1 MSLTGDLSASE
12 QALQLIEQV
21 ADIAFIITD
30 AEGVI
35 TSCSAG
41 AEQLTGWTRGEI
53 VGQPAAVIFSPEDR
67 AAGIPGKE
75 METARR
81 NGAAADVR
89 WLVARNGD
97 RFLAECKLTPL
108 RTPDGHIAGYANTLR
123 DITSAGRLQ
132 ESEAKFRAMVNATP
146 HMVWSS
152 LPDGTGDYFNE
163 RMTAFTGMPEERLY
177 GHGWADLVHP
187 DDRASAISAWMAA
200 LQKGESLSIEFRFRH
215 VSGEYRWVLCR
226 GEPVKDCA
234 GNIIRWIGTNTDI
247 HARKTAQARLAESE
261 ERFRILATTTAQ
273 VVWICDAKG
282 EVVLDSASWRAFT
295 GQTEARLRDLGWID
309 ALHPDDRE
317 RTMEAWTRATRE
329 RSLYELECRVRHASG
344 EYRWMLNR
352 AVPLLDSDGSVREWV
367 GTCTDVTDKKQT
379 ETALQET
386 RRRLDATL
394 VASEVGTFAWN
405 IQSDQVFADA
415 SLMPLLGVTEQDI
428 QGGRAEAYLKA
439 IHPDDVNAVRK
450 ALEGVVTSGQT
461 YQAVYRVV
469 LAPHGEQRF
478 VHARGKV
485 EFSADGKPS
494 WLTGIVIDVTALK
507 AAEVELRQKEQQYRA
522 LFNSIEEG
530 FYIVEMVFDESG
542 RPVNHRYLEAN
553 ASVARITGIQH
564 AAGKLATD
572 LIPEYDPAWRE
583 LFLNVLETGEPGQA
597 LVEVSRWG
605 KWLDFSVTRL
615 GERAENK
622 LAVLVRDITERK
634 RHEDALRF
642 REERYRALFNS
653 IDEGFYIIELIR
665 DDAGKAV
672 DYRFLEANP
681 AAERHNGLRNPVGKR
696 LSEVLPSPKLE
707 WVARYDNVVRTGEPE
722 RFSDYSPSLG
732 RWFDISVSRLG
743 DASSRQ
749 TAILFN
755 DVTER
760 KHNEEKLHRLAADL
774 RQANQRQNDFLATLA
789 HELRNPLAPI
799 RTGLDLIHAGM
810 EVSPPVAKVHE
821 MMDRQVNHLV
831 YLIDDLLDLARVN
844 SGKIVLKK
852 SRSPLKEIV
861 RHAIEASMPMIN
873 AKGHHLETE
882 IVEEPIWV
890 DADINRLRQV
900 IGNLLTNAAKYTPHG
915 GNIMLSL
922 QRRDSEALISVS
934 DNGIGI
940 AAEDIPHLFDMF
952 SQIGR
957 GLGHAEGGLGIG
969 LNLVKRLTEKHGG
982 SVSVSSPGL
991 NQGSTFTIR
1000 LPVAQRGTDGMAAET
1015 SQENMPAA
1023 SASLRVLVVDDNI
1036 DAAQLLK
1043 ELLAVNGHTV
1053 RLAHDGAEALEAA
1066 RQFMPDLVLMDI
1078 GMPKM
1083 NGYEAASAMREE
1095 PGLQHAVLVAVT
1107 GLGMQADEA
1116 RCLSAG
1122 FNHHLAKPVSLAR
1135 LAELIAQVQ

>member
-1 MSLTGDLSASE
+1 MALTGDLSSSE
-12 QALQLIEQV
+12 QALLLIEQV

-30 AEGVI
+30 AEGMI
-35 TSCSAG
+35 SGCSAG
-41 AEQLTGWTRGEI
+41 SEQLTGWKREDI
-53 VGQPAAVIFSPEDR
+53 VGQPGSLIFPPEDR
-67 AAGIPGKE
+67 AAGVPGAE
-75 METARR
+75 MEAARR
-81 NGAAADVR
+81 DGAAADVR
-89 WLVARNGD
+89 WLVARNGE
-97 RFLAECKLTPL
+97 RFLADCKLTPL
-108 RTPDGHIAGYANTLR
+108 RTPDGHIAGYAKTLR
-123 DITSAGRLQ
+123 DVTSAGRLQ

-163 RMTAFTGMPEERLY
+163 RMVAFTGVPMQQLN
-177 GHGWADLVHP
+177 GQGWASLVHP
-187 DDRASAISAWMAA
+187 DDQAAALDAWTAA
-200 LQKGESLSIEFRFRH
+200 LQKSESLSTEFRFRH

-226 GEPVKDCA
+226 GEPVTDSA

-247 HARKTAQARLAESE
+247 HAQKTAQARLAESE

-273 VVWICDAKG
+273 VVWISDAKG

-295 GQTEARLRDLGWID
+295 GQTEAELRDRGWID

-317 RTMEAWTRATRE
+317 RTMEAWSKAIGE
-329 RSLYELECRVRHASG
+329 RSLYELECRVRHVSG
-344 EYRWMLNR
+344 EYRWTLNR
-352 AVPLLDSDGSVREWV
+352 AVPLLNSDGSVREWV
-367 GTCTDVTDKKQT
+367 GTCSDVTDRKRT

-394 VASEVGTFAWN
+394 VASEVGTYAWN

-415 SLMPLLGVTEQDI
+415 SLIPLLGVTEQDI
-428 QGGRAEAYLKA
+428 RGGRAEAYLKA
-439 IHPDDVNAVRK
+439 IHPDDVDTVRK
-450 ALEGVVTSGQT
+450 ALEGVVASGRS

-469 LAPHGEQRF
+469 LSPHGEQRF

-507 AAEVELRQKEQQYRA
+507 AAEDELRQKEQQYRA

-530 FYIVEMVFDESG
+530 FYIVEMIFDESG
-542 RPVNHRYLEAN
+542 RAVNHRYLEAN
-553 ASVARITGIQH
+553 ASVARITGIQN

-583 LFLNVLETGEPGQA
+583 LFLDVLETGEPGQA
-597 LVEVSRWG
+597 LVEVSRWE

-615 GERAENK
+615 GERADNK

-681 AAERHNGLRNPVGKR
+681 AAERHNGLSNPVGKT
-696 LSEVLPSPKLE
+696 LSEVLPSPRLD

-732 RWFDISVSRLG
+732 RWFDISVARLG

-749 TAILFN
+749 AAILFS

-774 RQANQRQNDFLATLA
+774 RQANQRQNEFLATLA

-810 EVSPPVAKVHE
+810 EVSPPVARVHE

-852 SRSPLKEIV
+852 SRHLLKDIV
-861 RHAIEASMPMIN
+861 RHAIEASMPAID
-873 AKGHHLETE
+873 AKGHRLSTD
-882 IVEEPIWV
+882 IAEEPIWV
-890 DADINRLRQV
+890 DADVNRLRQV

-922 QRRDSEALISVS
+922 QRRDGEAVISVS

-940 AAEDIPHLFDMF
+940 AAEDIPLLFDMF

-982 SVSVSSPGL
+982 SVSVFSPGL
-991 NQGSTFTIR
+991 NRGSTFTIR
-1000 LPVAQRGTDGMAAET
+1000 LPAAQRGTDTAGAPP
-1015 SQENMPAA
+1015 QEDAPAA
-1023 SASLRVLVVDDNI
+1023 GAALRILVVDDNI
-1036 DAAQLLK
+1036 DAAHMLK
-1043 ELLAVNGHTV
+1043 ELLAVNGHDV
-1053 RLAHDGAEALEAA
+1053 RLAHDGAEALAAA
-1066 RQFMPDLVLMDI
+1066 RHFTPELVLMDI
-1078 GMPKM
+1078 GMPRM
-1083 NGYEAASAMREE
+1083 NGYEAAAAMRKE

-1116 RCLSAG
+1116 RSLAAG
-1122 FNHHLAKPVSLAR
+1122 FNHHFAKPLNLAT
-1135 LAELIAQVQ
+1135 LVELTARIQ